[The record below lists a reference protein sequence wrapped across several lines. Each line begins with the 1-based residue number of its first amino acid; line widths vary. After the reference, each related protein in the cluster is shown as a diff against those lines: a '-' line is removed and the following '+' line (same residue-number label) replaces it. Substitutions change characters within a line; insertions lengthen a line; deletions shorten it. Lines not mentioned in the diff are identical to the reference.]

1 MKQVNCQPALA
12 LSGDELPRAEMINT
26 NETKSIIH
34 QKCTLSCMEG
44 TKLNVAISQIAPVW
58 LNKQKTTAKILAQIE
73 EAGAKDCQLV
83 VFGEGLLP
91 GYPFWVELTD
101 GARFNSNLQK
111 EIYAHYFLQAVQIGE
126 GDLDSIC
133 DAALRNKIAVYLGC
147 IERAADRGNHSLY
160 CSLVYIDASGTVQ
173 SVHRKLVPTYEERLV
188 WSNGDGKGLTVHSLG
203 AFTVGGLNCWENW
216 LPLARTTLYAQGE
229 NLHVSIWPGSV
240 RNTEDITRFIAKESR
255 SYVIAASGLMRNEDI
270 NEDIPHYDKIRAN
283 APAILGNGGSCMAAP
298 DGTWV
303 IEPFINKE
311 ALLVATI
318 DLTEVIKERQ
328 NFDPSGHYSR
338 PDVFTLQVD
347 TRRQSL
353 IELSENKSNGKI

>member
-1 MKQVNCQPALA
+1 MKQVNYQPDLA
-12 LSGDELPRAEMINT
+12 LSGDEWQRAEVINT

-34 QKCTLSCMEG
+34 QKCTLSRMEG

-58 LNKQKTTAKILAQIE
+58 LNRQKTTAKILAQIK

-188 WSNGDGKGLTVHSLG
+188 WSNGDGKGLMVHSLG

-240 RNTEDITRFIAKESR
+240 RTRKILR
-255 SYVIAASGLMRNEDI
+255 GLSPKNHVLM
-270 NEDIPHYDKIRAN
+270 
-283 APAILGNGGSCMAAP
+283 
-298 DGTWV
+298 
-303 IEPFINKE
+303 
-311 ALLVATI
+311 
-318 DLTEVIKERQ
+318 
-328 NFDPSGHYSR
+328 
-338 PDVFTLQVD
+338 
-347 TRRQSL
+347 
-353 IELSENKSNGKI
+353 

>member
-1 MKQVNCQPALA
+1 
-12 LSGDELPRAEMINT
+12 
-26 NETKSIIH
+26 
-34 QKCTLSCMEG
+34 MEG

-101 GARFNSNLQK
+101 GARFNSKLQK

-188 WSNGDGKGLTVHSLG
+188 W
-203 AFTVGGLNCWENW
+203 
-216 LPLARTTLYAQGE
+216 
-229 NLHVSIWPGSV
+229 
-240 RNTEDITRFIAKESR
+240 
-255 SYVIAASGLMRNEDI
+255 
-270 NEDIPHYDKIRAN
+270 
-283 APAILGNGGSCMAAP
+283 
-298 DGTWV
+298 
-303 IEPFINKE
+303 
-311 ALLVATI
+311 
-318 DLTEVIKERQ
+318 
-328 NFDPSGHYSR
+328 
-338 PDVFTLQVD
+338 
-347 TRRQSL
+347 
-353 IELSENKSNGKI
+353 

>member
-1 MKQVNCQPALA
+1 MQ
-12 LSGDELPRAEMINT
+12 
-26 NETKSIIH
+26 ETKLKI
-34 QKCTLSCMEG
+34 G
-44 TKLNVAISQIAPVW
+44 ISQIAPVW
-58 LNKQKTTAKILAQIE
+58 LNKQQTVLKIIAQID
-73 EAGAKDCQLV
+73 EAGSQECQLV

-101 GARFNSNLQK
+101 GARFNSDVQK
-111 EIYAHYFLQAVQIGE
+111 EIYVHYFQQAVQIGE
-126 GDLDSIC
+126 GDLGSIC
-133 DAALRNKIAVYLGC
+133 SAALRNTTAIYLGC

-160 CSLVYIDASGTVQ
+160 CSMVYIDAGGAIQ
-173 SVHRKLVPTYEERLV
+173 SIHRKLVPTYEERLV

-255 SYVIAASGLMRNEDI
+255 SYVIAASGLMRKEDI
-270 NEDIPHYDKIRAN
+270 NDAIPHFEKIRAN
-283 APAILGNGGSCMAAP
+283 APVFLGNGGSCMAAP

-303 IEPFINKE
+303 IEPVIDKE

-318 DLTEVIKERQ
+318 DVREVIKERQ

-338 PDVFTLQVD
+338 PDVFTLKVD
-347 TRRQSL
+347 TKRQTL
-353 IELSENKSNGKI
+353 VELSENANDGKV